1 MLCVVPAVVLVLSSL
16 PVDFVLPD
24 REGKVRRLDEW
35 RDRQLVVVVFLSAD
49 CPVANRYAGRLVE
62 LAQRYQTRGVGFVG
76 MDGGRHDDARAVA
89 RFERENRLSFPV
101 LLDRALEAAD
111 RFGARRVP
119 EVFVLDESRMVRYRG
134 RIDDQDAPSAHRPQ
148 PRRHDLV
155 DALEDLLAGRPV
167 RVAITEPGGCPIDRA
182 RSTSETFTYYRD
194 VRPILQ
200 QKCVVCHQ
208 QGGIAPF
215 ALTSHGA
222 ASRWAGAMSE
232 VVRDRIMPPWSA
244 DPRYGKFANDPT
256 LTDREREVLMA
267 WSAGGAPAGD
277 PGSAPPNLPALA
289 ALDRH
294 LGPPDLV
301 VALPEPVRVP
311 AAGVIPYQH
320 IEVDPGFTEDRW
332 IQAAEV
338 IPGNRRVVH
347 HVNVYLKPPNHSKAA
362 TQGELQSL
370 CLIAYAMG
378 TPPLRLP
385 EGMAKK
391 VPKGWRFLFVIHYT
405 PIGTEQTDQT
415 KLAMRFA
422 DPKRVRQE
430 VATNILLDE
439 KFVIPPHAA
448 NYRLVHERRFDRDIL
463 LLALFPHMHLRGVSF
478 RYEVDY
484 PDGRTETLLYVPKWD
499 FNWQHRYELATPL
512 RLPAGSVLRGI
523 AVYDNSVNNP
533 NNPDPSAEVHVGLQ
547 TTDEMFNGYYDF
559 CLADQDLT
567 RPQWRRC
574 VMNPWIAA
582 GLVGLVG
589 LLALAR
595 RLLPRR
601 GS

>member
-1 MLCVVPAVVLVLSSL
+1 MLGVVPAVVLVLSAL
-16 PVDFVLPD
+16 PVDFALPD
-24 REGKVRRLDEW
+24 REGTQRRLDDW
-35 RDRQLVVVVFLSAD
+35 RDRQLVVAAFLSAD
-49 CPVANRYAGRLVE
+49 CPVAKAYAGRLAE
-62 LAQRYQTRGVGFVG
+62 LAQRYQGRGVGFVG
-76 MDGGRHDDARAVA
+76 IDPCRHDDAKDVA
-89 RFERENRLSFPV
+89 RFEHEHRLPFPV
-101 LLDRALEAAD
+101 LLDPALEAAD

-119 EVFVLDESRMVRYRG
+119 EVFVLDERRMVRYRG
-134 RIDDQDAPSAHRPQ
+134 RIDDQDAPGAHRPQ

-155 DALEDLLAGRPV
+155 NALEDLLAGRPV
-167 RVAITEPGGCPIDRA
+167 RVAITEPAGCPIDRPRA
-182 RSTSETFTYYRD
+182 TSEAFTYYRN

-215 ALTSHGA
+215 ALTSYGA

-277 PGSAPPNLPALA
+277 PATAPPPLPVVA
-289 ALDRH
+289 ALERH
-294 LGPPDLV
+294 IGPPDLE
-301 VALPEPVRVP
+301 VALPEPVLVP
-311 AAGVIPYQH
+311 AEGVIPYQH

-332 IQAAEV
+332 IQAADV

-347 HVNVYLKPPNHSKAA
+347 HVNVYLKPPHHSKAA

-391 VPKGWRFLFVIHYT
+391 VPKGWKFLFVIHYT

-415 KLAMRFA
+415 RLALRFA

-448 NYRLVHERRFDRDIL
+448 DYRLVHERRFDRDVL

-512 RLPAGSVLRGI
+512 RLPASSVLRGI
-523 AVYDNSVNNP
+523 AVYDNSANNP

-567 RPQWRRC
+567 RFQWPRWLK
-574 VMNPWIAA
+574 NPWF
-582 GLVGLVG
+582 GFTLVGLVG

-595 RLLPRR
+595 RLLHRP